1 MAGES
6 ARELGRRE
14 FLVSGAAATAAAL
27 ASGTLAKAA
36 PGGPTVV
43 IVRDKSKQV
52 VKGDKVNADI
62 ARRLV
67 DKAVTTLAGTD
78 DIGKAW
84 AKFVSPNDKVAIKFN
99 GLFDRASTH
108 PQVVKAVTDGLLKAG
123 VKPGNIV
130 IYDRDDKAFRTAR
143 IAINRDDKT
152 KPLAYGTNK
161 DYGPK
166 VKAGP
171 HETRITN
178 ILHRADV
185 LINLPILKTHVLA
198 GMSGALKNHLGT
210 VPNAWV
216 LHKDD
221 RGGKSCLYVA
231 DLNALEPIKAKTRIC
246 ICDAFYGLYDA
257 GPQYRG
263 GRFRWDYY
271 GVVASTDPVALDIV
285 LSEILKAKRL
295 EKGLSPYCK
304 PIRHVLR
311 AAELGLG
318 VGDLAKI
325 NRQEIEI

>member
-1 MAGES
+1 MAQK
-6 ARELGRRE
+6 RERGLGRRE
-14 FLVSGAAATAAAL
+14 FLATGAATAAAL
-27 ASGTLAKAA
+27 AAGPLAGAA
-36 PGGPTVV
+36 PAGPKVV

-52 VKGDKVNADI
+52 VKGHAVNAEI
-62 ARRLV
+62 AKRLV
-67 DKAVTTLAGTD
+67 DKAVTSLAGTD
-78 DIGKAW
+78 DVAKAW

-99 GLFDRASTH
+99 GLFDRATTH
-108 PQVVKAVTDGLLKAG
+108 PEVVKAVTDGLLKAG

-130 IYDRDDKAFRTAR
+130 IYDRDQKAFRTAR

-152 KPLAYGTNK
+152 KPLAYPTNK

-171 HETRITN
+171 HDTQITN

-198 GMSGALKNHLGT
+198 GISGALKNHLGT

-216 LHKDD
+216 LHRDD

-246 ICDAFYGLYDA
+246 ICDAFYGLYDG

-271 GVVASTDPVALDIV
+271 GVLASTDPVALDMVI
-285 LSEILKAKRL
+285 SEIIKAKRT
-295 EKGLSPYCK
+295 EKGLGPYCK

-311 AAELGLG
+311 AGELGLG
-318 VGDLAKI
+318 VADLAKI

>member
-1 MAGES
+1 MAGR
-6 ARELGRRE
+6 REKGLGRRE
-14 FLVSGAAATAAAL
+14 FLVTGAATAAAL
-27 ASGTLAKAA
+27 ATGPLGSAA
-36 PGGPTVV
+36 PAGPKVV
-43 IVRDKSKQV
+43 IVRDKSRQV
-52 VKGDKVNADI
+52 IKGEKVNAEI

-67 DKAVTTLAGTD
+67 DKAVATLAGTD

-84 AKFVSPNDKVAIKFN
+84 AKFVGPNDKVAVKFN

-108 PQVVKAVTDGLLKAG
+108 PEVVKAVADGLLKAG

-130 IYDRDDKAFRTAR
+130 IYDRDERAFRTAR
-143 IAINRDDKT
+143 IPTNRDKT
-152 KPLAYGTNK
+152 TPLAYPTNK

-171 HETRITN
+171 HDTQITN

-185 LINLPILKTHVLA
+185 LINLPMMKTHVLA

-210 VPNAWV
+210 VPNASR
-216 LHKDD
+216 LHRDE

-246 ICDAFYGLYDA
+246 ICDALYGLYDA

-263 GRFRWDYY
+263 GRFRWDYH

-285 LSEILKAKRL
+285 LSELIKAKRL

-318 VGDLAKI
+318 EADLAKI
-325 NRQEIEI
+325 NRHEIEI